1 MPTFFPR
8 LATACIVGGLALGVA
23 SPALAQAEESAD
35 TGDAASR
42 CQAQIDRRLDDLAAA
57 QARAAGVDALTD
69 THESTINGIIDSTEA
84 GLIDQSAAI
93 AATTDR
99 AELASLC
106 AEIATEFRVYLVVL
120 PQTHLTVSA
129 DRVDQAVVRGDELL
143 AHLDEAI
150 AAAAEAGADVTAAE
164 ALRDDA
170 AAHLASASAGVA
182 GAADQVLTVTPSSW
196 NDGDGQTVI
205 ENTRAAV
212 RTAHAEIKDGIEDG
226 HAAIEAVRAALDAVS
241 GDA

>member
-23 SPALAQAEESAD
+23 SPALAQADESAD
-35 TGDAASR
+35 TGDVASR

-129 DRVDQAVVRGDELL
+129 DRVDRAVARGDELL

-170 AAHLASASAGVA
+170 AVHLASASAGVA

-196 NDGDGQTVI
+196 NDGDGQSVI

-226 HAAIEAVRAALDAVS
+226 HAAIEAVRAALDAVG

>member
-1 MPTFFPR
+1 M
-8 LATACIVGGLALGVA
+8 A
-23 SPALAQAEESAD
+23 SS
-35 TGDAASR
+35 
-42 CQAQIDRRLDDLAAA
+42 
-57 QARAAGVDALTD
+57 
-69 THESTINGIIDSTEA
+69 
-84 GLIDQSAAI
+84 

-143 AHLDEAI
+143 AHLDGAI

>member
-1 MPTFFPR
+1 M
-8 LATACIVGGLALGVA
+8 
-23 SPALAQAEESAD
+23 
-35 TGDAASR
+35 
-42 CQAQIDRRLDDLAAA
+42 
-57 QARAAGVDALTD
+57 
-69 THESTINGIIDSTEA
+69 
-84 GLIDQSAAI
+84 
-93 AATTDR
+93 
-99 AELASLC
+99 
-106 AEIATEFRVYLVVL
+106 YLVVL

-129 DRVDQAVVRGDELL
+129 DRVDLRAQGRKLGDRHGRAVARGDELL

-170 AAHLASASAGVA
+170 AVHLASASAGVA

-196 NDGDGQTVI
+196 NDGDGQSVI

-226 HAAIEAVRAALDAVS
+226 HAAIEAVRAALDAVG